1 MERLLGGFPL
11 EEEARTFVL
20 KRRMEGSVKNEERDQ
35 NPLEGPEIVQRM
47 VFAQSLE
54 RSRALLLRKDTGV
67 LCLSWISTA
76 RSGTGPYLA
85 SLP

>member
-1 MERLLGGFPL
+1 
-11 EEEARTFVL
+11 
-20 KRRMEGSVKNEERDQ
+20 MEGSVKNEEEGDQ
-35 NPLEGPEIVQRM
+35 NPLEGPMRLFRGM